1 MVDDIADVHVFENVL
16 GYDVVEVGLHE
27 LENDID
33 IAVVLRLY
41 GFVEFDDV
49 RVLNLTQDLYLPIGP
64 LRISGVLEGVEYF
77 FQGKNLFGCFLFDL
91 PDMSVGPRPDFL
103 HDVKSSMDVVLD
115 IRRLARVAH
124 TLSVCYFYLSQI
136 KLPNIKNTS
145 PKQFPPSLP
154 FRPKYRIKVL
164 F

>member
-33 IAVVLRLY
+33 IAVVFRLY

-49 RVLNLTQDLYLPIGP
+49 RVFNLTQDLYLPIGP

-77 FQGKNLFGCFLFDL
+77 FQGKNLFGCFYSTFQTC
-91 PDMSVGPRPDFL
+91 P
-103 HDVKSSMDVVLD
+103 
-115 IRRLARVAH
+115 
-124 TLSVCYFYLSQI
+124 
-136 KLPNIKNTS
+136 
-145 PKQFPPSLP
+145 
-154 FRPKYRIKVL
+154 
-164 F
+164 